1 MHRGEARVLI
11 TPARREHRM
20 EKERPEVVVGVT
32 GASGVLYARRLLL
45 PLCRAAKVHLIL
57 TRTAQEI
64 AGLEGVSLEGF
75 DAEYHREDDLAAMIA
90 SGSHPF
96 RGMVIIPCSGKT
108 LAAVAHG
115 LSANLVTRA
124 ADVCLKER
132 RPLILVLREMPLS
145 RVHLKNMLAADEAG
159 ATVMVASPPF
169 YFWPETIDD
178 LADAVAARVLDLLEV
193 PHDLGCRWEGMHA

>member
-1 MHRGEARVLI
+1 MRPGL
-11 TPARREHRM
+11 TSPARREHRIEM
-20 EKERPEVVVGVT
+20 ERPEVVVGVT

-57 TRTAQEI
+57 TGTAQVI
-64 AGLEGVSLEGF
+64 ADMEGVSLEGF
-75 DAEYHREDDLAAMIA
+75 DAEYHREDDLAALIA
-90 SGSHPF
+90 SGSHRF
-96 RGMVIIPCSGKT
+96 QGMVIIPCSGKT

-115 LSANLVTRA
+115 LSANLVTRV

-159 ATVMVASPPF
+159 AVVMVASPAF
-169 YFWPETIDD
+169 YHRPETIDD
-178 LADAVAARVLDLLEV
+178 LVDMVVARVLDHLGVEHTLG
-193 PHDLGCRWEGMHA
+193 PHWRGYDA